1 MKNNLQRIRWE
12 KNWSQKYLAM
22 RSKVPQSVISEIENG
37 NETPSVLTALKL
49 AKALS
54 VKVEDI
60 FMLWLGKDCVC

>member
-1 MKNNLQRIRWE
+1 MKNNLQEIRWE
-12 KNWSQKYLAM
+12 KNWSQKYLSM

-37 NETPSVLTALKL
+37 NEVPNVLTALKL

-60 FMLWLGKDCVC
+60 FML